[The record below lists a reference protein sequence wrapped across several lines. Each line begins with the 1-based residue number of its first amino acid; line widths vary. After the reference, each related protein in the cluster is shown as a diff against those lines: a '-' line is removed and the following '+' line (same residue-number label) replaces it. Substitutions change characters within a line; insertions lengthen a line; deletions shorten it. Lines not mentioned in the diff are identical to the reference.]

1 MSESGIDKIGFAT
14 TSLFLDMRD
23 LAESR
28 GVDPEKFTV
37 GIGQKEQSIAP
48 SSQDSVT
55 LAAAAAKDALEGED
69 LGKID
74 MILLGTESGVDAS
87 RAGAVY
93 VKQLLGLPDRIRCV
107 ELKQA
112 CYGGTAALSWA
123 LDYVSRRPGRKVLA
137 IGSDV
142 ARYGLNTPGEVT
154 QGAGAVAMLCSSD
167 PKILKVE
174 EDGEFLT
181 AFAADFWRPTYSN
194 CAIVDGHYSTE
205 VYLEFFSRLWEKYKK
220 KTGREAKDFEAFLFH
235 LPFAKMGLKALK
247 EVLKEV
253 DPAHAEKLRSRFEAS
268 AAYGRRVGNIYS
280 ASLYLAL
287 LSLLESTPLSPGSK
301 IALFSYGSGAEAEL
315 FSAEIQEG
323 YSAHLS
329 AAKHLSEINGRKK
342 VGVKEYEHIFS
353 DFLPANPEDYSC
365 EERYFAGPFRLTGTR
380 GQQRQYEA
388 EK

>member
-87 RAGAVY
+87 RAGAIY

-123 LDYVSRRPGRKVLA
+123 LDYVSRRPGRKV
-137 IGSDV
+137 
-142 ARYGLNTPGEVT
+142 
-154 QGAGAVAMLCSSD
+154 
-167 PKILKVE
+167 
-174 EDGEFLT
+174 
-181 AFAADFWRPTYSN
+181 
-194 CAIVDGHYSTE
+194 
-205 VYLEFFSRLWEKYKK
+205 
-220 KTGREAKDFEAFLFH
+220 
-235 LPFAKMGLKALK
+235 
-247 EVLKEV
+247 
-253 DPAHAEKLRSRFEAS
+253 
-268 AAYGRRVGNIYS
+268 
-280 ASLYLAL
+280 
-287 LSLLESTPLSPGSK
+287 
-301 IALFSYGSGAEAEL
+301 
-315 FSAEIQEG
+315 
-323 YSAHLS
+323 
-329 AAKHLSEINGRKK
+329 
-342 VGVKEYEHIFS
+342 
-353 DFLPANPEDYSC
+353 
-365 EERYFAGPFRLTGTR
+365 
-380 GQQRQYEA
+380 
-388 EK
+388 